1 MATIYTV
8 IRTYVADGS
17 EDGAPTLFGRAF
29 YTREEAVHVAQEDA
43 IEMWDEVTGGNAE
56 CPGLSPAEE
65 GMLSLELAPETRFL
79 YRFHTLELE

>member
-17 EDGAPTLFGRAF
+17 EDGAPTL
-29 YTREEAVHVAQEDA
+29 
-43 IEMWDEVTGGNAE
+43 
-56 CPGLSPAEE
+56 SPAEPRLRGE
-65 GMLSLELAPETRFL
+65 FEAEHPLLL